1 MNSSYYVSAALLAG
15 ALVNVA
21 CGQATASL
29 GLFSNQSDVG
39 LIQHEGST
47 QFDAGRGVY
56 VVSGSGANMWFT
68 NDAFHFVWKQVSGNV
83 KLTAAIRF
91 LQTAGVDH
99 RKACLLV
106 RQSLETDSAYADAA
120 QHGNG
125 LTSLQFREE
134 KGATTMEVESSTT
147 APSQLGIEKRGD
159 YVTLLAGAAGE
170 VLHPTGAAFR
180 LALHDPFYIGLGVCS
195 HDANAVTTAEFSNV
209 EITALSAVTGEPTS
223 GGSTLEVVPIGSK
236 DRRIIYSTTNHLEAP
251 NWTRDGKSFIF
262 NSRGHLYKLSV
273 AGGEPE
279 MIDTASAV
287 KCNNDHGLSPDGSQL
302 AISDQSQTG
311 KSLIYVLPVTGGTPR
326 QITPVG
332 PSYWHGWSPDGA
344 TLAFC
349 GERNGEFDVYTVPAT
364 GGEEKRLTTAPGL
377 DDGPEYS
384 PNGAFIYFNSVRSD
398 LMQIWRMKPDGSQQE
413 QVTFDD
419 NNNWFPHLSPD
430 GKWLAFLTYGKEV
443 DGHPA
448 NKNVMLRLMPV
459 GGGKIEV
466 LAKLFG
472 GQGTMNVPSWSPD
485 SKQLAFVS
493 YVPQYRR

>member
-1 MNSSYYVSAALLAG
+1 MNSSYYVSAVFLAG
-15 ALVNVA
+15 AFVHTA
-21 CGQATASL
+21 CGQATGPL

-39 LIQHEGST
+39 MIQRAGDA
-47 QFDAGRGVY
+47 QFDAGHGAY

-68 NDAFHFVWKQVSGNV
+68 NDAFHFVWKQVSGDV
-83 KLTAAIRF
+83 KMTAAIRF
-91 LQTAGVDH
+91 LQTTGVDH

-106 RQSLETDSAYADAA
+106 RQSLEPDSAYADAA

-134 KGATTMEVESSTT
+134 KGATTVEVESSVL
-147 APSQLGIEKRGD
+147 APAQLGIEKRGD
-159 YVTLLAGAAGE
+159 YVILLAGAAGE
-170 VLHPTGAAFR
+170 TLRPTGAAFR

-195 HDANAVTTAEFSNV
+195 HDADAMTKAEFSNV
-209 EITALSAVTGEPTS
+209 EMTALPAASGEAAS

-236 DRRIIYSTTNHLEAP
+236 DRRIVYSTTNHLEAP

-262 NSRGHLYKLSV
+262 NSRGHLYKLPV
-273 AGGEPE
+273 TGGEPE
-279 MIDTASAV
+279 LIDTGSAV

-311 KSLIYVLPVTGGTPR
+311 KSLIYVLPLTGGAPR

-349 GERNGEFDVYTVPAT
+349 GERNGEFDVYTVPAA
-364 GGEEKRLTTAPGL
+364 GGEENRLTTAPGL

-384 PNGAFIYFNSVRSD
+384 PNGEFIYFNSVRSG
-398 LMQIWRMKPDGSQQE
+398 LMQIWRMKPDGSREE

-430 GKWLAFLTYGKEV
+430 GKWIAFLTYGKEV

-459 GGGKIEV
+459 GGGRIDV
-466 LAKLFG
+466 LAKLLG

-493 YVPQYRR
+493 YLPQYH